1 MTTQRTIKL
10 ENNVEM
16 FRYLIYDGYR
26 PQNLQHT
33 REYIDFLIK
42 ENLDGKASLTANATP
57 QHILKYL
64 EQTIRTKLPSSI
76 DEE

>member
-1 MTTQRTIKL
+1 
-10 ENNVEM
+10 M

-57 QHILKYL
+57 
-64 EQTIRTKLPSSI
+64 
-76 DEE
+76 